1 MFLAEHYGMA
11 RARAATG
18 FLQPMKR
25 SSSYEILPPNM
36 SELRIVLL
44 GNSWSE
50 RGEVMNFILGAT
62 VSNTEEE
69 PKHFLRV
76 SGPLKEKKIV
86 LINAPDLLHSNISE
100 DKLTEHVKV
109 CVKLCDP
116 GPHVFLLVLQPEDFT
131 EEIKVRLD
139 RILTRLSD
147 RSFYH
152 SLVLISTP
160 RDEGLSFIEE
170 DVMVQPLKDM
180 IRKCRY
186 RHLEWKNL
194 ELPELL
200 TRLGQIAKENN
211 GHVSCDVFEDA
222 APSWATDQEIPTPK
236 ERVTSDSN
244 PTKVVETKASRI
256 FTPSHHSSSLRIV
269 LFGKSEKLKTKL
281 GNFIIGHQSF
291 YHQQPLTSSHTVAS
305 CGERRGKPTIVVKT
319 ADVFS
324 LSEKIMRREMK
335 RCLSLCPPG
344 PNVLLLLVEP
354 SDFKEE
360 DQHRLKFILSLF
372 GGDALKHSMVIVT
385 NKKKMTSSVNE
396 LLKDCG
402 GRYYNMFEDNY
413 ESLMK
418 KIEETADENRGTF
431 LTFTE
436 VMKPSLNLVVCGRR
450 GAGKTSA
457 IEAILG
463 ETELRSVSDSS
474 ECVQHQG
481 EVCGRRV
488 SLVELPAL
496 YGKPPEE
503 VMEESLSCVSLC
515 GPEGVHVFILVL
527 PVGPLTDED
536 KGELETLQNTFSS
549 RVNDFTLILFTVESD
564 PKHPAVLNFITKDKD
579 IQDLCQSC
587 GERYIVVNLKDA
599 KEVFTMFNSLE
610 EIIQRPCENKLC
622 SYTTEAFVHAQRK
635 KIIQLEK
642 HIVKLQAEL
651 TNLKPK
657 NTVICAEEKQSSE
670 PLRIVLIGKTGSGK
684 SSSGNTILG
693 RKEFKAD
700 ECQTSV
706 TKRCQKAQSEVDGRQ
721 VVVVDTPG
729 LFDSTLSSEE
739 VNDEMMKCISLLAPG
754 PHVFL
759 LVLQIGRF
767 TPEEKET
774 LKLINEVFGKNSET
788 FTIILFTRGD
798 TLKYNGLS
806 IDDYVQQKCHES
818 CKKLIADCGGRYH
831 LFNNYDKGN
840 HTQVSELITRIDS
853 MVKENGGCCYTN
865 EMLQEA
871 EAAIKKEVER
881 ILKEKEE
888 EMQREREE
896 LERTHEEE
904 MKEMKERMKEQE
916 AKIEKERKQK
926 EGELKELKNNI
937 NEMCEKRK
945 QEQEIGEEEDRRKRQ
960 QEKIQKQDWEK
971 QIVLLKERMRS
982 ESKETTDRA
991 MEQYQEEMRKK
1002 QETWDQE
1009 RRELC
1014 KNQKEHDEQKQET
1027 IRKLQE
1033 KYVHEKDKFERERK
1047 KEDQIRK
1054 EQEEKQKELVE
1065 SHKKEME
1072 KMQKQFEEQARKQA
1086 EEFNEFREKKEEDFA
1101 ALIDE
1106 HMKEVRDLKH
1116 QHEKEIHDKQ
1126 DEYGRLIDLSAHKEK
1141 SLKQEMDELQGKH
1154 KGEMADLI
1162 LLLLTQKKDNKKR
1175 FKTMKE
1181 THKKE
1186 VNIRKKHLSTEN
1198 KREEKE
1204 EIDRLKKKHK
1214 EEMKDLEKKLLTQN
1228 KEDQR
1233 VERNKHSIIHDQ
1245 EINELKLKLLAQQQ
1259 QNQKEKLDQ
1268 LQKRHEEQLDELKE
1282 KLLKENTRNE
1292 KEQIDA
1298 LQTNHEKEMNE
1309 LKQKVLAGDED
1320 SNREEMEDLQ
1330 RKHEQQ
1336 MKALKE
1342 KLLTPEEQPCRIT

>member
-1 MFLAEHYGMA
+1 
-11 RARAATG
+11 
-18 FLQPMKR
+18 MKR
-25 SSSYEILPPNM
+25 SSSYEFLPPDM

-50 RGEVMNFILGAT
+50 RGEVMNFILGET

-69 PKHFLRV
+69 PKHFLKV

-100 DKLTEHVKV
+100 DKLTEYVKD
-109 CVKLCDP
+109 CVELCDP

-160 RDEGLSFIEE
+160 RDKGSSFIEK

-211 GHVSCDVFEDA
+211 GHVFKDA

-256 FTPSHHSSSLRIV
+256 FTPSHHSSSLRIL
-269 LFGKSEKLKTKL
+269 LFGKSEDKKTKL

-291 YHQQPLTSSHTVAS
+291 HEQKPSTSSHTVAS
-305 CGERRGKPTIVVKT
+305 CGEWRGKPTIVVKT

-324 LSEKIMRREMK
+324 LSEEIMRREMK
-335 RCLSLCPPG
+335 TCLSLCPPG
-344 PNVLLLLVEP
+344 PNVLLLLVKP

-360 DQHRLKFILSLF
+360 DQRRLKFILSLF
-372 GGDALKHSMVIVT
+372 GGDALKHSMVI
-385 NKKKMTSSVNE
+385 MTHKNEMSSSVNE

-413 ESLMK
+413 RSLMK
-418 KIEETADENRGTF
+418 KIEGTADENRGTF

-450 GAGKTSA
+450 GAGKTST
-457 IEAILG
+457 IKAILG

-527 PVGPLTDED
+527 PVDPLTDED
-536 KGELETLQNTFSS
+536 KGELKTLQNTFSS

-564 PKHPAVLNFITKDKD
+564 PKHQAVLNFITKDKD

-599 KEVFTMFNSLE
+599 KEVSTMFNSLE

-622 SYTTEAFVHAQRK
+622 SYTTEAFAHAQRK
-635 KIIQLEK
+635 KVIQLEK
-642 HIVKLQAEL
+642 HIAKLQAEL

-670 PLRIVLIGKTGSGK
+670 PLKIVLIGKTGSGK

-693 RKEFKAD
+693 RKGFKAKSS
-700 ECQTSV
+700 QTSV
-706 TKRCQKAQSEVDGRQ
+706 TKRCQKAQSEVNGRQ

-774 LKLINEVFGKNSET
+774 LKLIKEGFGKNSET
-788 FTIILFTRGD
+788 FTIILLTGGD
-798 TLKYNGLS
+798 KLKHDKLS
-806 IDDYVQQKCHES
+806 IDDYIKEECDDS
-818 CKKLIADCGGRYH
+818 FKKLISDCGGRYH
-831 LFNNYDKGN
+831 LFNNYDEGN

-871 EAAIKKEVER
+871 EAAIKKEVKR

-904 MKEMKERMKEQE
+904 IKEMKRRM
-916 AKIEKERKQK
+916 EKEK
-926 EGELKELKNNI
+926 E
-937 NEMCEKRK
+937 
-945 QEQEIGEEEDRRKRQ
+945 
-960 QEKIQKQDWEK
+960 
-971 QIVLLKERMRS
+971 
-982 ESKETTDRA
+982 
-991 MEQYQEEMRKK
+991 
-1002 QETWDQE
+1002 
-1009 RRELC
+1009 
-1014 KNQKEHDEQKQET
+1014 
-1027 IRKLQE
+1027 
-1033 KYVHEKDKFERERK
+1033 
-1047 KEDQIRK
+1047 
-1054 EQEEKQKELVE
+1054 
-1065 SHKKEME
+1065 
-1072 KMQKQFEEQARKQA
+1072 
-1086 EEFNEFREKKEEDFA
+1086 
-1101 ALIDE
+1101 
-1106 HMKEVRDLKH
+1106 
-1116 QHEKEIHDKQ
+1116 
-1126 DEYGRLIDLSAHKEK
+1126 
-1141 SLKQEMDELQGKH
+1141 
-1154 KGEMADLI
+1154 
-1162 LLLLTQKKDNKKR
+1162 
-1175 FKTMKE
+1175 
-1181 THKKE
+1181 
-1186 VNIRKKHLSTEN
+1186 
-1198 KREEKE
+1198 
-1204 EIDRLKKKHK
+1204 
-1214 EEMKDLEKKLLTQN
+1214 
-1228 KEDQR
+1228 
-1233 VERNKHSIIHDQ
+1233 
-1245 EINELKLKLLAQQQ
+1245 
-1259 QNQKEKLDQ
+1259 
-1268 LQKRHEEQLDELKE
+1268 
-1282 KLLKENTRNE
+1282 
-1292 KEQIDA
+1292 
-1298 LQTNHEKEMNE
+1298 
-1309 LKQKVLAGDED
+1309 
-1320 SNREEMEDLQ
+1320 
-1330 RKHEQQ
+1330 
-1336 MKALKE
+1336 
-1342 KLLTPEEQPCRIT
+1342 